1 MVSIKV
7 MSTPIVKDILN
18 KYDVN
23 KLLTTI
29 PRDYTIHSKALET
42 YLNKIDTAQVIQ
54 IQLEL
59 SDDSFTYLKG
69 LSSNHNTTPSNILNY
84 LIEMVADCSKIQS
97 KQVAHAL
104 DSYYYMF
111 AEASNRN
118 STHPHHEYYRSL
130 FRKFSDLYELYYYE
144 FDAPVTLSDEHIAT
158 FLTLSSDGQAL
169 VREINS
175 KRD

>member
-29 PRDYTIHSKALET
+29 LQDYTIHSKALET

-97 KQVAHAL
+97 KQVSHAL

-118 STHPHHEYYRSL
+118 STHRDYYVSL
-130 FRKFSDLYELYYYE
+130 FKKFSELYELYYYE
-144 FDAPVTLSDEHIAT
+144 FDAPVTLSDERIAM

-169 VREINS
+169 VREIE
-175 KRD
+175 KQRD

>member
-1 MVSIKV
+1 MVV
-7 MSTPIVKDILN
+7 QLPQNVKNILDKYDINALITRTIPEKYLISKKILN
-18 KYDVN
+18 IYKTKTKFDTPVTIT
-23 KLLTTI
+23 LTDAATQVLKSLADNY
-29 PRDYTIHSKALET
+29 PT
-42 YLNKIDTAQVIQ
+42 YSHNEI
-54 IQLEL
+54 L
-59 SDDSFTYLKG
+59 S
-69 LSSNHNTTPSNILNY
+69 Y
-84 LIEMVADCSKIQS
+84 LIENVCDASKIQS

-130 FRKFSDLYELYYYE
+130 FRKFSDLYELYFYH
-144 FDAPVTLSDEHIAT
+144 DTLTPVTLSDEHIAT

-169 VREINS
+169 VREIDS

>member
-7 MSTPIVKDILN
+7 MSTPIVKDILH

-42 YLNKIDTAQVIQ
+42 YLNKIDNP

-97 KQVAHAL
+97 KQVSHAL

-111 AEASNRN
+111 AD
-118 STHPHHEYYRSL
+118 TM
-130 FRKFSDLYELYYYE
+130 
-144 FDAPVTLSDEHIAT
+144 IC
-158 FLTLSSDGQAL
+158 AL
-169 VREINS
+169 KSVAY
-175 KRD
+175 